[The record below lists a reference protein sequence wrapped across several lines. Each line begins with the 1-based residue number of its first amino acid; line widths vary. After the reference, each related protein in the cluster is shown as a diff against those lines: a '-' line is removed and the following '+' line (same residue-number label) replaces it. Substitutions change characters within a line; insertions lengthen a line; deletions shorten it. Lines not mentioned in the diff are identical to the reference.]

1 MAQVRAEGGRVRAW
15 VLVWADDRA
24 GVAEELYEQF
34 RYEGEDEYV
43 VVRADVV
50 ESFYGYNI
58 VVPVDAQDQGTLD
71 SIVEMIRN
79 LEAVKRVA
87 ILRVEIHNPYPPQDA
102 SGYVTEEE
110 AEAGEE
116 DVKIGRQDKSPGL
129 NPWG

>member
-1 MAQVRAEGGRVRAW
+1 MERQTIENGRVRAW
-15 VLVWADDRA
+15 VLVWADDPERWA
-24 GVAEELYEQF
+24 RELYEELGH
-34 RYEGEDEYV
+34 EGGDEYV

-58 VVPVDAQDQGTLD
+58 VVPVDARDQSTLD
-71 SIVEMIRN
+71 SVVKMIRN
-79 LEAVKRVA
+79 PKAVKRLA

-116 DVKIGRQDKSPGL
+116 EVKVGRQDKSPGL